1 MVPIH
6 ILLGGFDDYECNLY
20 TSLSSDITDLVS
32 YFRYVRGDIAECFTN
47 TSEKVR
53 NAIFSHGLPEYGV

>member
-32 YFRYVRGDIAECFTN
+32 YFRYVRGDIAECFMN
-47 TSEKVR
+47 NVR
-53 NAIFSHGLPEYGV
+53 KGPRCYI